1 MWSRQAMA
9 QFAEPRI
16 DRMAAVQE
24 RKHWRPAHSNFF
36 QRSANSK
43 IAACGYQPFLQRLN
57 RFRGS
62 SRLVINLRQIQIQ
75 LSVIVLHAQRFPAQ
89 TFSVSEPFLRERG
102 QQACVGK
109 IKRVL
114 GSDAKGAPR
123 VLKRFVSMAVAK
135 IFQAFFK
142 VVHSSICRGGSSDP
156 VGHRLLLRLV
166 GHSRGNGWRL
176 HSTTIDGNRT
186 PEQF

>member
-1 MWSRQAMA
+1 MWSSQAMA
-9 QFAEPRI
+9 QFSQPRV

-24 RKHWRPAHSNFF
+24 RKHGRAAHSNFL

-43 IAACGYQPFLQRLN
+43 IAPCGYQPFFQRLN
-57 RFRGS
+57 RFRS
-62 SRLVINLRQIQIQ
+62 SSSLVINLRQVQIQ
-75 LSVIVLHAQRFPAQ
+75 LRVVVLHAQRFPAQ
-89 TFSVSEPFLRERG
+89 AFSVSKTLLGKRG

-109 IKRVL
+109 VKRVL
-114 GSDAKGAPR
+114 GSDAEGAPR
-123 VLKRFVSMAVAK
+123 VLKRFISMAVAK

-142 VVHSSICRGGSSDP
+142 VIHSSVCRGGSSYP

-176 HSTTIDGNRT
+176 PFATIDGNRT